1 MQGPARRKGSSL
13 RLRGREGR
21 RCTRRPFVGGE
32 ATGDVREPQ
41 ASFGFQPV
49 WGLRAGGQRAV
60 RILCLVG
67 FQHRAGMWPRRW
79 GRNPVSWTSSCG
91 WTVVVFS
98 RLTAFLCVC
107 IFPFL

>member
-1 MQGPARRKGSSL
+1 MQGLARRKGSSL

-21 RCTRRPFVGGE
+21 RCTRRLLVG
-32 ATGDVREPQ
+32 GDVREPQ
-41 ASFGFQPV
+41 ASFGFQPA

-60 RILCLVG
+60 RILRLVG
-67 FQHRAGMWPRRW
+67 FQHRAGTRPRPW

-91 WTVVVFS
+91 RTVVVFS